1 MVNNQRRFVRF
12 ADYVE
17 EIEKDNNTEATDR
30 YSDYGSS
37 SLNKPAV
44 SSDRSAWNPNE
55 TSLSFQHQSPP
66 QKLDLAPRQPI
77 RSLNSILTEALRTC
91 EHFAILPGN
100 EDIDE
105 SSSSSPS
112 SLQYDEANHSLG
124 LPSSFFSY
132 SNNEDDA
139 ATFHLPPLPTLYRR
153 HHIPVRSSCTF
164 SQAM

>member
-1 MVNNQRRFVRF
+1 MWKKSRRTTIPKRPIDTATMVAAHWTSPPSHQ
-12 ADYVE
+12 
-17 EIEKDNNTEATDR
+17 TEAPGIRTR
-30 YSDYGSS
+30 
-37 SLNKPAV
+37 LP
-44 SSDRSAWNPNE
+44 
-55 TSLSFQHQSPP
+55 SLSNTNPPHKNSIWHQGN
-66 QKLDLAPRQPI
+66 QYGRF
-77 RSLNSILTEALRTC
+77 NSILTEALRTC